1 MLLIENFVL
10 LFISLFHK
18 FFLALVVI
26 ILPIFASILVVA
38 LTASILLY
46 FYRKKIK
53 YTKFLQL
60 KSFFL
65 LTPVLYRCFKSK
77 VPEESKSSNY
87 ITDIEVDETPTINSN
102 SERFESIS
110 DVPTKES
117 INIERKL
124 PTTSNY
130 IEDSDFDQPYYYIDL
145 DSINQSN
152 ISLYV

>member
-1 MLLIENFVL
+1 MNTIE
-10 LFISLFHK
+10 
-18 FFLALVVI
+18 
-26 ILPIFASILVVA
+26 
-38 LTASILLY
+38 TDLY
-46 FYRKKIK
+46 
-53 YTKFLQL
+53 
-60 KSFFL
+60 
-65 LTPVLYRCFKSK
+65 
-77 VPEESKSSNY
+77 
-87 ITDIEVDETPTINSN
+87 SN